1 MPSTPI
7 GTMFAR
13 QIARAG
19 TSVGANVEEAQD
31 SPSRKD
37 FARRLNIARCEAREA
52 LFGLRL
58 VGASGLIP
66 EKRLGDIIREAN
78 ELVSILTATVKRSR
92 ANAKE
97 KA

>member
-1 MPSTPI
+1 
-7 GTMFAR
+7 MFAR

-52 LFGLRL
+52 LFWLRL